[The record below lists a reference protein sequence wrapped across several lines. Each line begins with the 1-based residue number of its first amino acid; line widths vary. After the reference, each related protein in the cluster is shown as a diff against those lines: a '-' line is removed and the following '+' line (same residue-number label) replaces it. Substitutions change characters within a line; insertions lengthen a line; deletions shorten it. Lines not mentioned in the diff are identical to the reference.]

1 MLFMKLIAFPECGK
15 IVNTHGVMGAVKIES
30 WCNSPAVLAKL
41 KRVYLPT
48 KQGMKEL
55 KITRASV
62 FKQFVIAELEGIT
75 TVEEANALRGKVLH
89 AAREDLKIPKGEY
102 LIAELIGLDLVD
114 VATGKVYGQLTEVLD
129 QGPADIYVVN
139 TPSGER
145 MMPAVP
151 EFVKGIDEERG
162 ILVAPIGGMLE
173 D

>member
-1 MLFMKLIAFPECGK
+1 MKLIAFPECGK

-55 KITRASV
+55 KINRASV

>member
-1 MLFMKLIAFPECGK
+1 MNLIAFPECGK

>member
-1 MLFMKLIAFPECGK
+1 MKLIAFPECGK

-151 EFVKGIDEERG
+151 EFVKGID
-162 ILVAPIGGMLE
+162 
-173 D
+173 

>member
-1 MLFMKLIAFPECGK
+1 MARIAFPECGK

-55 KITRASV
+55 KINRASV